1 MYTFYFEKLEVWK
14 NARMFVKKVYAL
26 TESFPIKEQFGITS
40 QIRRA
45 SLSITA
51 NIAEGFSR
59 QSNKEKAR
67 FINMAYS
74 SSWEIINF
82 LILSKDLEF
91 LSEEDYIK
99 LRTDIEFIS
108 NQLNALYKKIKNS
121 KNP

>member
-1 MYTFYFEKLEVWK
+1 MYTFYFEKLVVWK
-14 NARMFVKKVYAL
+14 NARKFVKNIYET
-26 TESFPIKEQFGITS
+26 TETFPSKEQFGITS

-59 QSNKEKAR
+59 KTNKEKSR
-67 FINMAYS
+67 FINIAYS

-82 LILSKDLEF
+82 LIISKDLEF

-99 LRTDIEFIS
+99 LRTDIEYIS
-108 NQLNALYKKIKNS
+108 NQLNALYKKLQEV
-121 KNP
+121 

>member
-1 MYTFYFEKLEVWK
+1 MYTFYFEKLEFWK
-14 NARMFVKKVYAL
+14 NTRVFVKKVYEV
-26 TESFPIKEQFGITS
+26 TNSFPVKEQFGITS

-45 SLSITA
+45 SLSVTA

-59 QSNKEKAR
+59 QSNKEKSR
-67 FINMAYS
+67 FVNIAYS
-74 SSWEIINF
+74 SNWEIINF
-82 LILSKDLEF
+82 LIISKDLEF

-121 KNP
+121 ENS

>member
-1 MYTFYFEKLEVWK
+1 MYSFYFEKLEVWK
-14 NARMFVKKVYAL
+14 NSRVFVKEVYEV
-26 TESFPIKEQFGITS
+26 TNSFPVKEQFSITS

-59 QSNKEKAR
+59 QTNKEKSR
-67 FINMAYS
+67 FINIAYS

-91 LSEEDYIK
+91 LSEKDYIK
-99 LRTDIEFIS
+99 LRADIEYIS
-108 NQLNALYKKIKNS
+108 NQLNALYNKLNEKRNS
-121 KNP
+121 

>member
-14 NARMFVKKVYAL
+14 NARVFVKEIYKITDL
-26 TESFPIKEQFGITS
+26 FPKNEQFGITS

-59 QSNKEKAR
+59 QTNKEKAR
-67 FINMAYS
+67 FINIAYS

-99 LRTDIEFIS
+99 LRTDIEYIS
-108 NQLNALYKKIKNS
+108 NQLNALYKKIKE
-121 KNP
+121 KE

>member
-1 MYTFYFEKLEVWK
+1 MYTFYFEKLDVWQ
-14 NARMFVKKVYAL
+14 NARRFVKDLYRV
-26 TESFPIKEQFGITS
+26 TEDFPIKEQFGITS

-59 QSNKEKAR
+59 QSNKEKSR
-67 FINMAYS
+67 FINIAYS

-91 LSEEDYIK
+91 LKEVDYIK
-99 LRTDIEFIS
+99 LRSDIEHIS
-108 NQLNALYKKIKNS
+108 NQLNALYKKLKISENS
-121 KNP
+121 

>member
-14 NARMFVKKVYAL
+14 NARVLVKNIYEV
-26 TESFPIKEQFGITS
+26 TESFPSKEQFGITS

-59 QSNKEKAR
+59 QSNKEKSR
-67 FINMAYS
+67 FINIAYS

-82 LILSKDLEF
+82 LILSKDLDF
-91 LSEEDYIK
+91 ISEEEYNN
-99 LRTDIEFIS
+99 LRADIEHIS
-108 NQLNALYKKIKNS
+108 NQLNALHKKLQ
-121 KNP
+121 

>member
-14 NARMFVKKVYAL
+14 NARVFVKEIYKITDL
-26 TESFPIKEQFGITS
+26 FPKNEQFGVTS

-59 QSNKEKAR
+59 QTNKEKAR
-67 FINMAYS
+67 FINIAYS

-82 LILSKDLEF
+82 LILSKDLKF
-91 LSEEDYIK
+91 LSEKDYIK
-99 LRTDIEFIS
+99 LRTDIEYIS
-108 NQLNALYKKIKNS
+108 NQLNALYKKLQ
-121 KNP
+121 

>member
-14 NARMFVKKVYAL
+14 NARVFVKQIYKG
-26 TESFPIKEQFGITS
+26 TESFPTKEKFGITS

-59 QSNKEKAR
+59 QTNKEKSR
-67 FINMAYS
+67 FINIAYS

-82 LILSKDLEF
+82 LILSKDLGF
-91 LSEEDYIK
+91 LKEEDYIK
-99 LRTDIEFIS
+99 LRSEIEYIS
-108 NQLNALYKKIKNS
+108 NQLNALYKRLQEVQR
-121 KNP
+121 

>member
-1 MYTFYFEKLEVWK
+1 MYTFYFEKLEVWR
-14 NARMFVKKVYAL
+14 NARKFVKSIYQV
-26 TESFPIKEQFGITS
+26 TENFPSKEQFGITS

-59 QSNKEKAR
+59 KTNKEKSR
-67 FINMAYS
+67 FINIAYS

-82 LILSKDLEF
+82 LIISKDLEF

-121 KNP
+121 DNS